1 MNSKNIKENTWYK
14 IKSDPYY
21 PHFLA
26 KKLHKPGAV
35 IASCRSFLV
44 EGIHVSSHT
53 QDDRIGIV
61 RYFRPSSLIETTQ
74 PKAKEER

>member
-14 IKSDPYY
+14 IKGCPNY

-26 KKLHKPGAV
+26 KKLHKPGTV

-53 QDDRIGIV
+53 QDDSIGIV
-61 RYFRPSSLIETTQ
+61 KYFRPINLIETTQ
-74 PKAKEER
+74 PKAKE